1 LLPLLEKKINYK
13 RLQWNRI
20 LEKKQNGK
28 KDELFSQI
36 VRKGVIVDSDD

>member
-28 KDELFSQI
+28 KHELFSQI